1 MTTHACGGIKDD
13 TLVTGVEAQQEELLT
28 SKTSMDVETE
38 EQNHRVSC
46 APQTVSARPSNGIE
60 LHDARREYFEERL
73 EYNQPSALDS
83 EDDQWQVE
91 ALIKKRRRGRRVE
104 YLVKWRGYP
113 DSDNTWEKKTDINP
127 DLVADFEVNAYKRG

>member
-46 APQTVSARPSNGIE
+46 ALQTVSADRVMASGCMM
-60 LHDARREYFEERL
+60 
-73 EYNQPSALDS
+73 LDES
-83 EDDQWQVE
+83 
-91 ALIKKRRRGRRVE
+91 I
-104 YLVKWRGYP
+104 
-113 DSDNTWEKKTDINP
+113 
-127 DLVADFEVNAYKRG
+127 